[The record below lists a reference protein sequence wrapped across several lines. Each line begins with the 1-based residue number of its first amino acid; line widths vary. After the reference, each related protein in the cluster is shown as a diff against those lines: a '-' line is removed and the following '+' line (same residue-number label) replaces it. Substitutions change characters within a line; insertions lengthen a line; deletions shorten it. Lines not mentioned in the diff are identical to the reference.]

1 MCFIPCQITCATYDY
16 KNMLQ
21 MSKYDVPFDVF
32 KLTYININLFAIFSQ
47 VSSLGF
53 FGLPG
58 LRPLEMFKVLN

>member
-1 MCFIPCQITCATYDY
+1 
-16 KNMLQ
+16 
-21 MSKYDVPFDVF
+21 MSKNDVPFDVS
-32 KLTYININLFAIFSQ
+32 KLTYINIKLFAIFSQ